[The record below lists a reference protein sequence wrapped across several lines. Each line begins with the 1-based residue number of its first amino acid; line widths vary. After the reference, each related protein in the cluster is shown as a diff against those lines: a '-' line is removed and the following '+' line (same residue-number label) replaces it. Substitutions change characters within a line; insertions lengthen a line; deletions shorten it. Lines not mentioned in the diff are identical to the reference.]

1 MLRDNLVGLIEP
13 MQISAG
19 VDPLALTIR
28 KQASDDR
35 PSCLENPRP
44 ERAETSLTENVT
56 SPFQAEP
63 AQLLLSQLY
72 RCSETYSQKGKDK
85 KTIER
90 DGFRWI
96 AKTHAEFQNE
106 TGLTR
111 KQQLRASALLR
122 RLGIM
127 ETRVMH
133 FNGIPM
139 NHWRLNLE
147 KLNVLLGFLKR
158 DT

>member
-1 MLRDNLVGLIEP
+1 MLKLRPIVLLPELLKVVG
-13 MQISAG
+13 G
-19 VDPLALTIR
+19 DV
-28 KQASDDR
+28 
-35 PSCLENPRP
+35 
-44 ERAETSLTENVT
+44 VVG
-56 SPFQAEP
+56 
-63 AQLLLSQLY
+63 LLLSQLY

-122 RLGIM
+122 RLGII

-147 KLNVLLGFLKR
+147 KLNVLLAVPKR

>member
-1 MLRDNLVGLIEP
+1 MNSVATDCTAWLRSSIRLLLEDK
-13 MQISAG
+13 
-19 VDPLALTIR
+19 IR
-28 KQASDDR
+28 KLR
-35 PSCLENPRP
+35 PIVLLP
-44 ERAETSLTENVT
+44 ELLKVVGGDVVVG
-56 SPFQAEP
+56 
-63 AQLLLSQLY
+63 LLLSQLY

-122 RLGIM
+122 RLGII

-147 KLNVLLGFLKR
+147 KLNVLLAVPKR